1 MMSAIVLS
9 RDRLIEI
16 KQTAQLY
23 GSSNGWTGT
32 SGMLASCI
40 VELLREIERLN
51 DGHQNDLAEL
61 PDGSA
66 ATEKSLCVAERLS

>member
-1 MMSAIVLS
+1 MLS

-23 GSSNGWTGT
+23 GASNGWTGT
-32 SGMLASCI
+32 SGMLATCI

-51 DGHQNDLAEL
+51 DGRENDLAEL
-61 PDGSA
+61 PIGTA
-66 ATEKSLCVAERLS
+66 ATEKSLLIAERLP